1 LLDRTYGFGSAE
13 LPAPQAT
20 LMKLVIEGV
29 LQRALPWTLV
39 GIGIGIALLA
49 TAMRV
54 PPLAFAV
61 GVYLPVAT
69 MVPVFLGG
77 LLRWVIER
85 GASNADEAAKR
96 REGGV
101 LFGSGLVGG
110 EGLLGVLIAAAA
122 FNLGRAPQGLG
133 PEWAGAAAPFV
144 ALAAFGLLIVA
155 FWRIA
160 TRVE

>member
-1 LLDRTYGFGSAE
+1 
-13 LPAPQAT
+13 
-20 LMKLVIEGV
+20 MKLVIEGV

-101 LFGSGLVGG
+101 LFGNRAPEIADRDARDPVPELLVHGQVQAQ
-110 EGLLGVLIAAAA
+110 LLTDPIDVLI
-122 FNLGRAPQGLG
+122 GREVTRDDRGR
-133 PEWAGAAAPFV
+133 V
-144 ALAAFGLLIVA
+144 ARGKVQHAEHEDGDDGHDHGG
-155 FWRIA
+155 R
-160 TRVE
+160 EDPSQDE